1 MLHGDIIVRT
11 GADYEAMV
19 ASLGITE
26 SSSGL
31 ARLKAA
37 KPERSPAGPGLSKKR
52 RINTARAIIS
62 PAPIKLRTGDNAVH
76 LAVGAGL
83 FAEKGLSLL
92 KLFRDTQFSEKQSVD
107 DSVVR
112 RMPEFEEY
120 LPDEVKHGAFDK
132 PLVREIE

>member
-1 MLHGDIIVRT
+1 MEHQTLQSYRLPMGDIIART
-11 GADYEAMV
+11 GADYEAV
-19 ASLGITE
+19 
-26 SSSGL
+26 
-31 ARLKAA
+31 RQV
-37 KPERSPAGPGLSKKR
+37 KR
-52 RINTARAIIS
+52 PRHTPRAIIS
-62 PAPIKLRTGDNAVH
+62 PVPIKLRTGDNAMH